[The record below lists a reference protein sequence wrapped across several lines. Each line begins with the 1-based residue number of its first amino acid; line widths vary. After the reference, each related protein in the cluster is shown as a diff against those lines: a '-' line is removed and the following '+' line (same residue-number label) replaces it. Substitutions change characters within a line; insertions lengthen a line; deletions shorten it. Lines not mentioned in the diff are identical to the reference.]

1 MRSSMLALL
10 ATTFLVALPEPAEA
24 RRGGSEHQD
33 LLFVA
38 ETKIIEE
45 GVPYSLCLL
54 VNERSAFGINL
65 FRSVETY
72 ALAENKCDTTAYYP
86 MSVED
91 IAEAKEAGMI
101 DAAIPNE
108 PKLSTS
114 DLITGHIGWL
124 LVAGVLAFAGYGA
137 LNARKRRQ
145 ERQGMMGEA
154 SPAAVA
160 ILDAMCHAAKA
171 DGHIDASEIAA
182 IADAAERMTGES
194 FDPGQVARMAELA
207 EGKPSDK
214 DFKRLVKGRT
224 GPEFD
229 VMMRG
234 VLMVVAADGRLADS
248 EQQFVGKLA
257 KAMRMSG
264 EQVQTILHD
273 VVGSAQGQPAE

>member
-1 MRSSMLALL
+1 MRNFMMALL
-10 ATTFLVALPEPAEA
+10 ATTCLVAFPDPAEA
-24 RRGGSEHQD
+24 RRGGSEHQE

-38 ETKIIEE
+38 DTKIVEQ
-45 GVPYSLCLL
+45 GVPYSLCIL

-72 ALAENKCDTTAYYP
+72 ALAENKCDTKSYYP

-101 DAAIPNE
+101 DNVIPNE
-108 PKLSTS
+108 PRLSTS
-114 DLITGHIGWL
+114 NLIMGHIGWL
-124 LVAGVLAFAGYGA
+124 LVAGVLAFAAYGA
-137 LNARKRRQ
+137 LKARKRRQ

-160 ILDAMCHAAKA
+160 ILDAMCHAAKT
-171 DGHIDASEIAA
+171 DGHIDASEVAA

-194 FDPGQVARMAELA
+194 FDPAEVAKMAELA
-207 EGKPSDK
+207 EGKPTDK

-224 GPEFD
+224 APEFE

-264 EQVQTILHD
+264 EQVQNILRD
-273 VVGSAQGQPAE
+273 VVGSAQGRPAE